1 MNPSQILVVDDES
14 EIRSLLQEILTEE
27 GYDVEVAADAREARS
42 RWRRAN
48 VDLVLLDIWM
58 PDTDGI
64 TLLKEWSD
72 DGPLSC
78 PVVMMSGHGTVETAV
93 EATRL
98 GAFDFVEKPVSLAKL
113 LATVE
118 RALDSGRV
126 RRADPIS
133 LLVPKVLAPVG
144 KSAAM
149 RGLREEVASVAR
161 HSTNVLF
168 HGESGTGREAFARYL
183 HSLSARAN
191 GPFIS
196 VSGGAMTDDTA
207 AETLLGP
214 EGNNGVL
221 ARAQSGMLFVS
232 GVDDLCKR
240 AQRILLGVLESGSV
254 ETTRGTERLSALV
267 VAASRESATAEGSG
281 LHAELMAHIGIV
293 QLRVPPLREYSE
305 DVPELLN
312 HFSDKLADNE
322 GLPIRK
328 FAVAAQNRLR
338 HYPWPGN
345 IRELRNI
352 VHRLLVT
359 GEGEPV
365 SLEEVEPL
373 LDTATGAPGK
383 LFKDDWLALPMREA
397 REQFERA
404 YLQMQLDLCSGKVGK
419 LAQRV
424 GMERTHLYRKLRS
437 LGVEYGGQDSSDD

>member
-1 MNPSQILVVDDES
+1 MNASQILVVDDES
-14 EIRSLLQEILTEE
+14 EIRTLLQEILTEE

-42 RWRRAN
+42 RWRRAD

-72 DGPLSC
+72 GGSLSC

-98 GAFDFVEKPVSLAKL
+98 GAFDFVEKPLSLAKL
-113 LATVE
+113 LTTVE
-118 RALDSGRV
+118 RALDSGKIRRV
-126 RRADPIS
+126 DPVS
-133 LLVPKVLAPVG
+133 RLVPRVLAPVG

-149 RGLREEVASVAR
+149 RTLRDEVAQVAK

-168 HGESGTGREAFARYL
+168 HGEPGTGREAFARYL
-183 HSLSARAN
+183 HSLSAHAS

-196 VSGGAMTDDTA
+196 VTGGALTEQNA
-207 AETLLGP
+207 AETLLGSD
-214 EGNNGVL
+214 GNNGVL
-221 ARAQSGMLFVS
+221 ARAQNGALFIS
-232 GVDDLCKR
+232 GVDDLCDG
-240 AQRILLGVLESGSV
+240 AQRLLLGVLETGSV
-254 ETTRGTERLSALV
+254 DTVRGTERLSALV
-267 VAASRESATAEGSG
+267 IAASSEAAFAGRSS
-281 LHAELMAHIGIV
+281 LKAELMAHLGVV

-312 HFSDKLADNE
+312 HFSDKLADSE
-322 GLPIRK
+322 GLPICK

-345 IRELRNI
+345 IRELRNL

-359 GEGEPV
+359 GEGETV
-365 SLEEVEPL
+365 TLEEVERHLDASTGSAGPL
-373 LDTATGAPGK
+373 
-383 LFKDDWLALPMREA
+383 FNEDWLGLPMREA

-404 YLQMQLDLCSGKVGK
+404 YLQMQLDLCGGKVGK

-437 LGVEYGGQDSSDD
+437 LNVVYGQDSSDD

>member
-1 MNPSQILVVDDES
+1 MNASQILVVDDES

-27 GYDVEVAADAREARS
+27 GYDVTVAADAREARS
-42 RWRRAN
+42 RWRKAD

-64 TLLKEWSD
+64 TLLKEWA
-72 DGPLSC
+72 DGGALTC

-98 GAFDFVEKPVSLAKL
+98 GAFDFVEKPLSLTKL
-113 LATVE
+113 LTTVE

-126 RRADPIS
+126 RRIDPVS
-133 LLVPKVLAPVG
+133 RLVPRVLAPVG

-149 RGLREEVASVAR
+149 RTLREEAAKVAR
-161 HSTNVLF
+161 HNTNVLF
-168 HGESGTGREAFARYL
+168 YGEPGTGREAFARYL
-183 HSLSARAN
+183 HSLSARAS
-191 GPFIS
+191 GPFVS
-196 VSGGAMTDDTA
+196 VTGGALTDASA
-207 AETLLGP
+207 AEALLG
-214 EGNNGVL
+214 EDGNNGVV
-221 ARAQSGMLFVS
+221 ARSQGGALFISGA
-232 GVDDLCKR
+232 DDLCEG
-240 AQRILLGVLESGSV
+240 AQRILLGVLDSGSV
-254 ETTRGTERLSALV
+254 ETVRGAERLNALV
-267 VAASRESATAEGSG
+267 IAASSDAAFLGRNS
-281 LHAELMAHIGIV
+281 LQAELMAHLGVV

-345 IRELRNI
+345 IRELRNL

-359 GEGEPV
+359 GDGEAV
-365 SLEEVEPL
+365 SLEEVERH
-373 LDTATGAPGK
+373 LDATPAAPGP
-383 LFKDDWLALPMREA
+383 LFNEDWLGLPMREA

-404 YLQMQLDLCSGKVGK
+404 YLQMQLDLCGGKVGK

-437 LGVEYGGQDSSDD
+437 LGVVYGQESSDD